1 LAAIVLDRV
10 TARISDQA
18 RLREVSLTINPG
30 EHWAIV
36 GANGSG
42 KTALGSLLCNRL
54 EILSGTMTGTMSAA
68 FVAFETVDE
77 ILEIERYHD
86 DSDFLDRIDHGTL
99 VRDFLLANRPGS
111 GPRLAEMAS
120 RLAFADLLERGIRYL
135 STGEMRKIVIC
146 RALLQNPE
154 MLVLDE
160 PFDGLDRESCDV
172 LRELIA
178 DCARQ
183 GIRIVLLLN
192 RFEEILPL
200 ITHVAYVRACS
211 IGVAGPKNELLGSEA
226 LRRLHAFHYTLP
238 SRLPEPDRI
247 RAAPPTETG
256 EPLVVMKDVVV
267 RYGEKTVLNRLNW
280 TVRPGEHWKI
290 TGPNGSGKSTL
301 LSLVSGDHPQAYA
314 NDIRLFGRQRGT
326 GESIWDI
333 KQRLGLVSTAFQQSY
348 RAGATA
354 GMAVI
359 SGFFDSIGVYVR
371 YTPRQQ
377 DIARQ
382 WLAILHMDH
391 LYDAPLKSLS
401 YGEQRMI
408 LLARAMVKQPRLL
421 VLDEPCQGL
430 DEINREMVLKLVDHL
445 GTAGRTQ
452 LLYVTH
458 HPEDHLP
465 CVSHCLELVPA
476 AGGGFTA
483 CIEKAGNAGST
494 VGGQSGE

>member
-1 LAAIVLDRV
+1 MATIVLDRV
-10 TARISDQA
+10 TARISEQA
-18 RLREVSLTINPG
+18 RLREVNLTINPG

-42 KTALGSLLCNRL
+42 KTALGRLLCNGL
-54 EILSGTMTGTMSAA
+54 EILSGTVTNTAPAA

-77 ILEIERYHD
+77 ILEVERYHD

-99 VRDFLLANRPGS
+99 VRDFLLADCPGA
-111 GPRLAEMAS
+111 GPRLAEMAR
-120 RLAFADLLERGIRYL
+120 RLTFADLLERGIRYL
-135 STGEMRKIVIC
+135 STGEMRKVVIC
-146 RALLQNPE
+146 RALLQEPE

-160 PFDGLDRESCDV
+160 PFDGLDRESCVV

-192 RFEEILPL
+192 RFDEILPL
-200 ITHVAYVRACS
+200 ITHVAYIRACS
-211 IGVAGPKNELLGSEA
+211 VGVAGPKSELLGSEA
-226 LRRLHAFHYTLP
+226 LRRLHTFHYSLP
-238 SRLPEPDRI
+238 AQLPERDRVQT
-247 RAAPPTETG
+247 APSQETG
-256 EPLVVMKDVVV
+256 EPLVEMKDVVV
-267 RYGEKTVLNRLNW
+267 RYGGKTVLNRLNW

-290 TGPNGSGKSTL
+290 SGPNGSGKSTL

-333 KQRLGLVSTAFQQSY
+333 KQRLGLVSTSFQQNY
-348 RAGATA
+348 RVGVTA

-359 SGFFDSIGVYVR
+359 SGFFDSIGVYGR

-377 DIARQ
+377 EIAGQ
-382 WLAILHMDH
+382 WLAILHMEH
-391 LYDAPLKSLS
+391 LCDTPLQSLS

-445 GTAGRTQ
+445 GAVGRTQ

-465 CVSHCLELVPA
+465 CISHCLELVPA
-476 AGGGFTA
+476 EGGGFTA
-483 CIEKAGNAGST
+483 RIEKAGNAGAA
-494 VGGQSGE
+494 VGGQRRE

>member
-1 LAAIVLDRV
+1 MSAIVLDRV

-42 KTALGSLLCNRL
+42 KTALGRLLCNGL
-54 EILSGTMTGTMSAA
+54 EILSGTMAGTVPAA

-77 ILEIERYHD
+77 ILAIERYHD

-99 VRDFLLANRPGS
+99 VRDFLLADRSGS
-111 GPRLAEMAS
+111 GPRLAEMAR
-120 RLAFADLLERGIRYL
+120 RLAFSDLLERGIRYL
-135 STGEMRKIVIC
+135 STGEIRKVVIC
-146 RALLQNPE
+146 RALLQEPE
-154 MLVLDE
+154 LLVLDE
-160 PFDGLDRESCDV
+160 PFDGLDRESCVV
-172 LRELIA
+172 LQELIA
-178 DCARQ
+178 DCARH

-192 RFEEILPL
+192 RFDEILPL
-200 ITHVAYVRACS
+200 ITHVAYVRASS
-211 IGVAGPKNELLGSEA
+211 IGVAGQKSELLRSEA

-238 SRLPEPDRI
+238 AWLPERDRP
-247 RAAPPTETG
+247 RAVPPQETAD
-256 EPLVVMKDVVV
+256 PLVEMKDVVV
-267 RYGEKTVLNRLNW
+267 RYGGKTVLNRLNW

-290 TGPNGSGKSTL
+290 SGPNGSGKSTL

-333 KQRLGLVSTAFQQSY
+333 KQRLGLISTSFQQNY
-348 RAGATA
+348 RVGVTA

-359 SGFFDSIGVYVR
+359 SGFFDSIGLYGR

-377 DIARQ
+377 EIARQ
-382 WLAILHMDH
+382 WLAILHMEH
-391 LYDAPLKSLS
+391 LYEASLQSLS

-445 GTAGRTQ
+445 GAAAGTQ

-458 HPEDHLP
+458 HSEDHLP
-465 CVSHCLELVPA
+465 CISHCLELVPA

-483 CIEKAGNAGST
+483 RIEKTGNAGPA
-494 VGGQSGE
+494 VGGKSGE